1 VFCRQHAGRR
11 RIFSYDG
18 RMQCPHCKKR
28 IVDEEPVFCPRCG
41 RLLEATEEGGDEPTP
56 DAEDLRGNVRPPPP
70 QQRSSHQPERPV
82 PAPPSLGR
90 PQVAA
95 QPGPAAP
102 EIDLDEMEEHARPP
116 SPLSPPPR
124 ARPGE
129 LLVDMTTAI
138 RRSLSSGGWTAAA
151 WPALLGFLVLIA
163 FGALFVGVVKLAEAG
178 FGAGRSPWW
187 ALTRIVVAGLAA
199 LGVPLQHALTES
211 SIVPLGVLL
220 AVGWV
225 IAAGARKV
233 VTGGPSVSIRER
245 TINGAKVG
253 VPFGLFC
260 FFASLI
266 FRSAEGVEI
275 SANPIVAF
283 LLGAF
288 WAGLFGAVG
297 GAMAGSSPQAAARD
311 GIAAVR
317 SRSSVLYE
325 GVAAGATMLAA
336 AAVLSMASALIL
348 IIVDLGLSADVPLT
362 AGDAVAIV
370 FLLIVFAPNIAV
382 GVTGFAVGAPVE
394 VVQQTFGGG
403 FTGDVSLLGLGTA
416 TPEWYLYLLLLIPL
430 AATLFGGYA
439 ARRRASDPG
448 RVVDVICTAA
458 GVFAVV
464 LAALVFIGTVDIDR
478 ALLGRG
484 NLLAISP
491 RPAIVLVLSF
501 IWAAALGFAGWKAAE
516 SQLLS
521 EEDRSGSAEGPE
533 VSANERS
540 A

>member
-1 VFCRQHAGRR
+1 
-11 RIFSYDG
+11 
-18 RMQCPHCKKR
+18 MQCPHCKKR

-41 RLLEATEEGGDEPTP
+41 HLLGATEERGAEPTP
-56 DAEDLRGNVRPPPP
+56 DIPDDQDSPRNVPPPP
-70 QQRSSHQPERPV
+70 SGQRSSDEPERLV
-82 PAPPSLGR
+82 PAPPSSSQR
-90 PQVAA
+90 QVAA
-95 QPGPAAP
+95 QPATVAP
-102 EIDLDEMEEHARPP
+102 EIDLDEATEEHTRPP

-124 ARPGE
+124 AGAGE

-138 RRSLSSGGWTAAA
+138 RQSLSSGGWTAAV

-199 LGVPLQHALTES
+199 LGVPLQQGLTES

-220 AVGWV
+220 ALGWV
-225 IAAGARKV
+225 VAAGARKV

-245 TINGAKVG
+245 TMNGAKVG
-253 VPFGLFC
+253 VPFGIFC
-260 FFASLI
+260 FLASLI
-266 FRSAEGVEI
+266 FRSTEGVDI

-288 WAGLFGAVG
+288 WAGLFGAAG
-297 GAMAGSSPQAAARD
+297 GAMAGSSPQAAARA

-317 SRSSVLYE
+317 SRSSVMYE

-370 FLLIVFAPNIAV
+370 LLLIVFAPNIAV

-394 VVQQTFGGG
+394 VVQQTFGGEFSG
-403 FTGDVSLLGLGTA
+403 EVSLLGLGTA

-448 RVVDVICTAA
+448 RAVDVICTAA

-464 LAALVFIGTVDIDR
+464 LAVLVFIGTVSIDR

-501 IWAAALGFAGWKAAE
+501 IWAVALGFAGWKAAE

-521 EEDRSGSAEGPE
+521 EENRSRRADGAE

>member
-1 VFCRQHAGRR
+1 MRDGAAFFPTMVCMECPYCR
-11 RIFSYDG
+11 
-18 RMQCPHCKKR
+18 KR

-41 RLLEATEEGGDEPTP
+41 SRLEGAEERRDETTA
-56 DAEDLRGNVRPPPP
+56 DGADRSASPPPP
-70 QQRSSHQPERPV
+70 QQEAP
-82 PAPPSLGR
+82 PAPP
-90 PQVAA
+90 PAVVT
-95 QPGPAAP
+95 QPGTVAP
-102 EIDLDEMEEHARPP
+102 ETDIDEATKEQARPP

-124 ARPGE
+124 ARAGE
-129 LLVDMTTAI
+129 LLVEMTAAI
-138 RRSLSSGGWTAAA
+138 RRSLAAGGWTAAV
-151 WPALLGFLVLIA
+151 WPAVLGFLVLLT
-163 FGALFVGVVKLAEAG
+163 FGALFVGVVKLAEPG

-199 LGVPLQHALTES
+199 LGVPLQQGLTES

-220 AVGWV
+220 GLGWT
-225 IAAGARKV
+225 IAGGARQV
-233 VTGGPSVSIRER
+233 VAGGPSVGVRER
-245 TINGAKVG
+245 TVNGAKVG
-253 VPFGLFC
+253 VPFGLLC
-260 FFASLI
+260 FVASVI
-266 FRSAEGVEI
+266 FRSTEAIDI

-288 WAGLFGAVG
+288 WAGLFGAIG
-297 GAMAGSSPQAAARD
+297 GAMAGSTPQAAARD

-317 SRSSVLYE
+317 SRSAVLYE
-325 GVAAGATMLAA
+325 GVAAGGTMLAA

-348 IIVDLGLSADVPLT
+348 IIIDLGLSADVPLT

-394 VVQQTFGGG
+394 FVQDTFAGRFAGE
-403 FTGDVSLLGLGTA
+403 VSLLGLGMA
-416 TPEWYLYLLLLIPL
+416 TPDWYFYLLLLIPL

-439 ARRRASDPG
+439 ARRRTGDPG
-448 RVVDVICTAA
+448 RVVDVVSIAA

-464 LAALVFIGTVDIDR
+464 LAVLVFIGTISIDR

-491 RPAIVLVLSF
+491 RPALVLVLGF
-501 IWAAALGFAGWKAAE
+501 VWATALGFAGWKAAE
-516 SQLLS
+516 SQLTA
-521 EEDRSGSAEGPE
+521 EDNRSRQADGSE